1 VTTAIPPLRWES
13 DRTVI
18 ARGKSLREFG
28 RSSLITAPWS
38 MTELFYSSF
47 LFVKIRVIRRYLVCV
62 IHGCLLCLILISSRE
77 AEAGGGPS
85 YKCLMRTPADL
96 VTAEGV
102 RLEKGQ
108 YELEI
113 KPEVAG
119 SYLLSFS
126 SDGHVKAVVKSVRR
140 SDAALSSAV
149 IPVTGTHY
157 LRTSDEPL
165 LTGEERRFSKTGRA
179 QYEEE
184 SRDWKATLRVYKAP
198 PDAVF
203 FVLQVR
209 GIHRQ
214 WTHVGFQL
222 ILGHN

>member
-1 VTTAIPPLRWES
+1 
-13 DRTVI
+13 
-18 ARGKSLREFG
+18 
-28 RSSLITAPWS
+28 
-38 MTELFYSSF
+38 MNELFYSF
-47 LFVKIRVIRRYLVCV
+47 FQFVKIRVIRGHLIRLIRGSVL
-62 IHGCLLCLILISSRE
+62 CLLFISSHE
-77 AEAGGGPS
+77 AEAAEEPS

-113 KPEVAG
+113 KPEAAG
-119 SYLLSFS
+119 SYVLSFS
-126 SDGHVKAVVKSVRR
+126 SDGHVKAVVKSVRQ

-157 LRTSDEPL
+157 LRTSDEPQ

-198 PDAVF
+198 PATAFLVME
-203 FVLQVR
+203 VR
-209 GIHRQ
+209 GAHRQ
-214 WTHVGFQL
+214 WTHVAFRL
-222 ILGHN
+222 MLGPQ